1 MRGKANFSLRCLN
14 CGEVNKKILK
24 LPHQLGVYI

>member
-1 MRGKANFSLRCLN
+1 MCGKANFSLRFRN
-14 CGEVNKKILK
+14 CAEVNKKILK